1 MYRLLTVIVALLMCV
16 TNYPKFGWLGALA
29 LLAVYMLL
37 IRTFHGLAE
46 KQDKKRKKKKSHR
59 NGRSRSSCVSKL

>member
-1 MYRLLTVIVALLMCV
+1 MYRVLTVIAALLMFV
-16 TNYPKFGWLGALA
+16 TDYPKFGWCGTVV

-37 IRTFHGLAE
+37 IRTFHRLAE